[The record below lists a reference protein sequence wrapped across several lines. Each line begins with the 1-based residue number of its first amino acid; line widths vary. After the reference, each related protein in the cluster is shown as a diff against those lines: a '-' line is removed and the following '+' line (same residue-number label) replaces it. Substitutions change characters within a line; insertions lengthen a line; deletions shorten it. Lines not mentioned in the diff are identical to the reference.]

1 MDNKDKYSASVTA
14 QNVLSNQDEHLRE
27 RIEKAHKR
35 KVEHWDNWQAVD
47 INEVIQRFAPDA
59 VPETKGVKVNW
70 HSPTTG
76 LTVVA
81 DVSGYLRIQ
90 DMNPGPYK
98 KTYLDINGNHITDL
112 PVRPGETP
120 EQYKDRQMRISHFQI
135 LKREKMKK

>member
-1 MDNKDKYSASVTA
+1 MRFSASVTA
-14 QNVLSNQDEHLRE
+14 QNILSNQDEHLRE
-27 RIEKAHKR
+27 RIDKAHKR
-35 KVEHWDNWQAVD
+35 KTEHWNNWQPVD
-47 INEVIQRFAPDA
+47 INEVINRFAPDA

-76 LTVVA
+76 LTVVS

-98 KTYLDINGNHITDL
+98 KTYLDINGKHITDL
-112 PVRPGETP
+112 PVLPGESP